1 MIVTLN
7 KKQLKV
13 PVYSLLCLLT
23 HGAGSPTIPNN
34 PVLQS
39 HFPLVSERSQKEK
52 KNERGRQKRAERVRN
67 RKGRRGYCV
76 RGKKRRRNRETAS
89 SVGETETPAKLVGHA
104 EHANDGIQLD
114 RPIFTPLLCPSNNQQ
129 TQRDTRLK
137 LTTHGGRSCHSDP
150 LQTPHND
157 KLDTIS
163 SLFLLLQLLRS
174 LPLLKNRHIKSV
186 GEGSVSW
193 KHFKCFSCRRTGQ
206 SEIQPENKSAKT
218 SQIPHLGTR
227 LCSTSCEVIV

>member
-1 MIVTLN
+1 MCMFRHKRVATSYRPYSSFVYASLSRKHVTEGQKDRHSLIVTLN

-137 LTTHGGRSCHSDP
+137 LTTHMEDAPVILILCKPHIMTSLTPSVHCFYSFSSWGR
-150 LQTPHND
+150 
-157 KLDTIS
+157 
-163 SLFLLLQLLRS
+163 FLCWRTDILR
-174 LPLLKNRHIKSV
+174 V
-186 GEGSVSW
+186 
-193 KHFKCFSCRRTGQ
+193 
-206 SEIQPENKSAKT
+206 
-218 SQIPHLGTR
+218 
-227 LCSTSCEVIV
+227 